1 MFCKYCGTEITNDS
15 KFCTACGKNLYAAE
29 STATVTSYG
38 QNAVNSTN
46 QTTTIPMQDV
56 HPIPSQ
62 PVYRYQATANAYTY
76 TPVDMHPQ
84 ISHTRPDVKVYDG
97 FFFRHVGRLN
107 KIMLSLAAAVIALWT
122 AVAVVMAV
130 FPQYTHLF

>member
-15 KFCTACGKNLYAAE
+15 KFCSVCGKNLYAAE
-29 STATVTSYG
+29 STATVTPYR
-38 QNAVNSTN
+38 QNTVNSTN
-46 QTTTIPMQDV
+46 QTTSIPMQDV
-56 HPIPSQ
+56 HPIP
-62 PVYRYQATANAYTY
+62 VYRYQGNTYTY
-76 TPVDMHPQ
+76 TPVDIQPK

-122 AVAVVMAV
+122 AIAVVTAV
-130 FPQYTHLF
+130 FPQYTNLF